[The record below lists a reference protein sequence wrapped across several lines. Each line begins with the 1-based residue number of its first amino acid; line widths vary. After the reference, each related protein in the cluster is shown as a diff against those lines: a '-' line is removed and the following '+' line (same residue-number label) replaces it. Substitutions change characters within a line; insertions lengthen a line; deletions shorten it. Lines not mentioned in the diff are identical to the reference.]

1 LRRRAL
7 GLSAAALAFSLFQ
20 LLVHTSIDL
29 VFGAVLGLLYGWW
42 GLCITLAG
50 RAEPSGFAGLVVF
63 ALGWAFAVNGV
74 AELVASP
81 PEFEG
86 WDTDEYAAIGNAVL
100 GALAGISSWPE
111 ARGRARSRDFLFPVA
126 LTAAALAAKAAS

>member
-1 LRRRAL
+1 MRRRAL

-20 LLVHTSIDL
+20 LVVYASISL
-29 VFGAVLGLLYGWW
+29 IFGAVLGLLYGWW
-42 GLCITLAG
+42 GLCIGLAQ

-86 WDTDEYAAIGNAVL
+86 WDQDEYAAIGNTVL
-100 GALAGISSWPE
+100 GALAGISSWRSV
-111 ARGRARSRDFLFPVA
+111 RGRARPRDWLVPVA
-126 LTAAALAAKAAS
+126 LTAAALATKASS